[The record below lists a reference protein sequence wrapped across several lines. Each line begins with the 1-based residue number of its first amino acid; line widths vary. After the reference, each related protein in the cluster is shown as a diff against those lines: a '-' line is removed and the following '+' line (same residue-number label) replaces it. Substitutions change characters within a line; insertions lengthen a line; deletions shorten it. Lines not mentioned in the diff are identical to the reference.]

1 MDERFFFD
9 AMKHVGLKVV
19 VIDEDTVMT
28 NAENGE
34 TKVEVLSKA
43 TYTARKAYDCVL
55 CHKPISLGSHY
66 VRVVVKPIGD
76 KVQTQ
81 RWCLPCWLG

>member
-9 AMKHVGLKVV
+9 AMRHVGLKVFI
-19 VIDEDTVMT
+19 IDEKTQMT
-28 NAENGE
+28 NENGE
-34 TKVEVLSKA
+34 TKVEVLSKN
-43 TYTARKAYDCVL
+43 TYEAKKAYECCS
-55 CHKPISLGSHY
+55 CHKTIELKSHY
-66 VRVVVKPIGD
+66 VRIVVKPSEG